1 MSKNNDKNNK
11 KTLKFL
17 ILQVILFLLL
27 IFIIV
32 SVSLNAKFIIELD
45 NFVFNITDFI
55 RIDFINNFL
64 LIITTFGES
73 FVFVILVIF
82 FLIYNFKK
90 IGFPPGFLTMLSAI
104 INFCLK
110 NLVQR
115 TRPVGQFVN
124 NLIFN
129 YQFPASFSFPS
140 GHSQTSLVF
149 YFMLSYFLLQ
159 NYKGKHKKLFLTLTC
174 IFVSLIA
181 LSRIVLGVHYFSDV
195 VAGILIGLIIIS
207 NYIFFCSNK
216 K

>member
-90 IGFPPGFLTMLSAI
+90 IGLPLGFLTMLSAI

-129 YQFPASFSFPS
+129 YQFPTSFSFPS